1 MTKGKISI
9 IFTVIIPLVIGII
22 IISDLQRETNQEL
35 EQRIRSAM
43 EMARKNPDIFN
54 NIDNQLRANGH
65 NIIRGSSLEFTRK
78 DGLNILIEI
87 PKGKGEENA
96 NKSKKEIKEI
106 VSEILKLN
114 NFDKFNISV
123 KVVAINANNY
133 SNKNIGR
140 GVLNK

>member
-9 IFTVIIPLVIGII
+9 IFTVIITLGIGII
-22 IISDLQRETNQEL
+22 IILDLQKETDQEL

-65 NIIRGSSLEFTRK
+65 NIIRGSSLEFRRK

-87 PKGKGEENA
+87 PKGKSGKDS

-114 NFDKFNISV
+114 TVGS
-123 KVVAINANNY
+123 
-133 SNKNIGR
+133 
-140 GVLNK
+140 